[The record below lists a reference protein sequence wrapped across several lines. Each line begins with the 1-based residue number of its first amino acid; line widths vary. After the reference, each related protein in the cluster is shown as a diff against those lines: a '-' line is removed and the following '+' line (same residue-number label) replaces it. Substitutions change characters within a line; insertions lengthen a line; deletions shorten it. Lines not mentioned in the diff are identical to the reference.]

1 MKIEY
6 KNPDHIHTYMANLPA
21 IDSATADQAHDRQQ
35 QLTKPPGSL
44 GRLEDIAIWMAGWQG
59 QEKPQIKAPACLI
72 FAGNHGVAQN
82 GVSAFPPEV
91 TEQMVLNFQHGGA
104 AINQLCQAAGASLNV
119 FPLSL
124 DTPTADFSEQPAM
137 SVEDTLAA
145 MQMGADAIPDDA
157 DLILP
162 GEMGIGN
169 TSSAAAL
176 SHLVF
181 GGEADTWTGR
191 GTGLDDDRLAHKI
204 SIITKAVNRVKS
216 QTLDPVTMLS
226 ELGGRELAAIA
237 GCVLAARLRRIP
249 VLLDGFISTAAC
261 LPLWASNNAALD
273 HCQISHYSKEP
284 GHRHVIDALGKTAIL
299 DLDLRLG
306 EASGAAIALQI
317 VRSAL
322 AAHNGMATFAEA
334 GVSDG

>member
-6 KNPDHIHTYMANLPA
+6 SDINQVLAYMAELPA
-21 IDSATADQAHDRQQ
+21 MDTIKADQAYQRQQ

-44 GRLEDIAIWMAGWQG
+44 GRLEDIAIWLAGWQG
-59 QEKPQIKAPACLI
+59 QEKPRIHAPACLI
-72 FAGNHGVAQN
+72 FAGNHGVALN

-104 AINQLCQAAGASLNV
+104 AINQLCQSAGASLNV
-119 FPLSL
+119 FSLSL
-124 DTPTADFSEQPAM
+124 DQPTADFSEQPAM
-137 SVEDTLAA
+137 SIAETLSA
-145 MQMGADAIPDDA
+145 MQIGADAIPDDA

-181 GGEADTWTGR
+181 GGHAETWTGR
-191 GTGLDDDRLAHKI
+191 GTGVDDDRLAHKI
-204 SIITKAVNRVKS
+204 SVITKAVNRVKDN
-216 QTLDPVTMLS
+216 TLDPVTMLS

-261 LPLWASNNAALD
+261 LPLWASDNSALD

-284 GHRHVIDALGKTAIL
+284 GHRHVIHALGKPAIL

-317 VRSAL
+317 VKSAL
-322 AAHNGMATFAEA
+322 ATHNGMATFAEA

>member
-21 IDSATADQAHDRQQ
+21 IDSATADQAYDRQQ

-72 FAGNHGVAQN
+72 FAGNHGVVQN

-204 SIITKAVNRVKS
+204 SIITKAVNRVKN

>member
-1 MKIEY
+1 MKIAY

-21 IDSATADQAHDRQQ
+21 IDTAIAGQAHDRQQ

-44 GRLEDIAIWMAGWQG
+44 GRLEDLAIWMAGWQG
-59 QEKPQIKAPACLI
+59 QEKPEIKAPACLI

-104 AINQLCQAAGASLNV
+104 AINQLCQAAGSSLNV

-181 GGEADTWTGR
+181 GGKADTWTGR

-204 SIITKAVNRVKS
+204 SIITKAVNRVKN

>member
-1 MKIEY
+1 MRIAY

-21 IDSATADQAHDRQQ
+21 IDTATAGQAHDRQQ

-44 GRLEDIAIWMAGWQG
+44 GRLEDLAIWMAGWQG
-59 QEKPQIKAPACLI
+59 QEKPEIKAPACLI

-82 GVSAFPPEV
+82 SVSAFPPEV

>member
-1 MKIEY
+1 
-6 KNPDHIHTYMANLPA
+6 
-21 IDSATADQAHDRQQ
+21 
-35 QLTKPPGSL
+35 
-44 GRLEDIAIWMAGWQG
+44 
-59 QEKPQIKAPACLI
+59 
-72 FAGNHGVAQN
+72 
-82 GVSAFPPEV
+82 
-91 TEQMVLNFQHGGA
+91 MVLNFQHGGA
-104 AINQLCQAAGASLNV
+104 AINQLCQAAGSSLNV

-181 GGEADTWTGR
+181 GGKADTWTGR

-204 SIITKAVNRVKS
+204 SIITKAVNRVKN

>member
-1 MKIEY
+1 MKIAY

-21 IDSATADQAHDRQQ
+21 IDTATAGQAHDRQQ

-44 GRLEDIAIWMAGWQG
+44 GRLEDLAIWMAGWQG
-59 QEKPQIKAPACLI
+59 QEKPEIKAPACLI

-104 AINQLCQAAGASLNV
+104 AINQLCQAAGSSLNV

-137 SVEDTLAA
+137 SIEDTLAA

-176 SHLVF
+176 CHLVF
-181 GGEADTWTGR
+181 GGKADTWTGR

-204 SIITKAVNRVKS
+204 SIITKAVNRVKN
-216 QTLDPVTMLS
+216 QTLDPVAMLS

>member
-21 IDSATADQAHDRQQ
+21 IDTAIAGQAHDRQQ

-44 GRLEDIAIWMAGWQG
+44 GRLEDLAIWMAGWQG
-59 QEKPQIKAPACLI
+59 QEKPEIKAPACLI

-104 AINQLCQAAGASLNV
+104 AINQLCQAAGSSLNV

-181 GGEADTWTGR
+181 GGKADTWTGR

-204 SIITKAVNRVKS
+204 SIITKAVNRVKN
-216 QTLDPVTMLS
+216 QTLDPVAMLS

>member
-21 IDSATADQAHDRQQ
+21 IDTAIAGQAHDRQQ

-44 GRLEDIAIWMAGWQG
+44 GRLEDLAIWMAGWQG
-59 QEKPQIKAPACLI
+59 QEKPEIKAPACLI

-104 AINQLCQAAGASLNV
+104 AINQLCQAAGSSLNV

-176 SHLVF
+176 CHLVF
-181 GGEADTWTGR
+181 GGKADTWTGR

-204 SIITKAVNRVKS
+204 SIITKAVNRVKN
-216 QTLDPVTMLS
+216 QTLDPVAMLS

>member
-1 MKIEY
+1 
-6 KNPDHIHTYMANLPA
+6 
-21 IDSATADQAHDRQQ
+21 
-35 QLTKPPGSL
+35 
-44 GRLEDIAIWMAGWQG
+44 MAGWQG
-59 QEKPQIKAPACLI
+59 QEKPEIKAPACLI

-104 AINQLCQAAGASLNV
+104 AINQLCQAAGSSLNV

-137 SVEDTLAA
+137 SIEDTLAA

-176 SHLVF
+176 CHLVF
-181 GGEADTWTGR
+181 GGKADTWTGR

-204 SIITKAVNRVKS
+204 SIITKAVNRVKN
-216 QTLDPVTMLS
+216 QTLDPVAMLS

-306 EASGAAIALQI
+306 EASGAAIAVQI

>member
-21 IDSATADQAHDRQQ
+21 IDTATAGQAHDRQQ

-44 GRLEDIAIWMAGWQG
+44 GRLEDLAIWMAGWQG
-59 QEKPQIKAPACLI
+59 QEKPEIKAPACLI

-104 AINQLCQAAGASLNV
+104 AINQLCQAAGSSLNV

-145 MQMGADAIPDDA
+145 MQIGADAIPDDA

-181 GGEADTWTGR
+181 GGKADTWTGR

-204 SIITKAVNRVKS
+204 SIITKSVNRVKN
-216 QTLDPVTMLS
+216 QTLDPVAMLS

>member
-21 IDSATADQAHDRQQ
+21 IDTAKADQAHDRQQ

-44 GRLEDIAIWMAGWQG
+44 GRLEDLAIWMAGWQG
-59 QEKPQIKAPACLI
+59 QEKPQVKAPACLI

-124 DTPTADFSEQPAM
+124 DNPTADFSEQPAM

-145 MQMGADAIPDDA
+145 MQIGADAIPDDA

-181 GGEADTWTGR
+181 GGQADTWTGR

-237 GCVLAARLRRIP
+237 GCVLAARIRRIP

>member
-1 MKIEY
+1 MKIAY

-21 IDSATADQAHDRQQ
+21 IDTAIAGQAHDRQQ

-44 GRLEDIAIWMAGWQG
+44 GRLEDLAIWMAGWQG
-59 QEKPQIKAPACLI
+59 QEKPEIKAPACLI

-104 AINQLCQAAGASLNV
+104 AINQLCQAAGSSLNV

-145 MQMGADAIPDDA
+145 MQMGADAIPEDA

-204 SIITKAVNRVKS
+204 SIITKAVNRVKN

>member
-1 MKIEY
+1 
-6 KNPDHIHTYMANLPA
+6 
-21 IDSATADQAHDRQQ
+21 
-35 QLTKPPGSL
+35 
-44 GRLEDIAIWMAGWQG
+44 
-59 QEKPQIKAPACLI
+59 
-72 FAGNHGVAQN
+72 
-82 GVSAFPPEV
+82 
-91 TEQMVLNFQHGGA
+91 
-104 AINQLCQAAGASLNV
+104 V

-181 GGEADTWTGR
+181 GGKADTWTGR

-204 SIITKAVNRVKS
+204 SIITKAVNRVKN
-216 QTLDPVTMLS
+216 QTLDPVAMLS

>member
-21 IDSATADQAHDRQQ
+21 IDTAIAGQAHDRQQ

-44 GRLEDIAIWMAGWQG
+44 GRLEDLAIWMAGWQG
-59 QEKPQIKAPACLI
+59 QEKPEIKAPACLI

-104 AINQLCQAAGASLNV
+104 AINQLCQAAGSSLNV

-137 SVEDTLAA
+137 SIEDTLAA

-181 GGEADTWTGR
+181 GGKADTWTGR

-204 SIITKAVNRVKS
+204 SIITKAVNRVKN
-216 QTLDPVTMLS
+216 QTLDPVAMLS

>member
-1 MKIEY
+1 MSI
-6 KNPDHIHTYMANLPA
+6 TYAS
-21 IDSATADQAHDRQQ
+21 IDRVSTYIAQMPLTDINMVEAAELRQG

-44 GRLEDIAIWMAGWQG
+44 GRLEQIAIWLAGWQE
-59 QEKPQIKAPACLI
+59 QEKPEINAPACLI
-72 FAGNHGVAQN
+72 FAGNHGITN
-82 GVSAFPPEV
+82 KGVSAFPSEV

-104 AINQLCQAAGASLNV
+104 AINQLCKTAGASLNV
-119 FPLSL
+119 FSLSL
-124 DTPTADFSEQPAM
+124 DKPTADFSEQPAM
-137 SVEDTLAA
+137 SIDDTLAA
-145 MQMGADAIPDDA
+145 MQIGADAIPDNA

-181 GGEADTWTGR
+181 GDQPATWTGR
-191 GTGLDDDRLAHKI
+191 GTGLDDDRLAHKTA
-204 SIITKAVNRVKS
+204 IIKQAVARIGDRP
-216 QTLDPVTMLS
+216 LDAVTMLS

-261 LPLWASNNAALD
+261 LPLWAANEHALD

-284 GHRHVIDALGKTAIL
+284 GHRHVINALGKPAIL

-306 EASGAAIALQI
+306 EASGAAIALMI
-317 VRSAL
+317 VKAAL
-322 AAHNGMATFAEA
+322 CTHNGMATFAEA

>member
-1 MKIEY
+1 MKFEY

-21 IDSATADQAHDRQQ
+21 IDTATAGQAHDRQQ

-44 GRLEDIAIWMAGWQG
+44 GRLEDLAIWMAGWQG
-59 QEKPQIKAPACLI
+59 QEKPEIKAPACLI
-72 FAGNHGVAQN
+72 FVGNHGVAQN

-124 DTPTADFSEQPAM
+124 DIPTADFSEQPAM

-204 SIITKAVNRVKS
+204 SIITKAINRVKN

>member
-1 MKIEY
+1 MKIAY

-21 IDSATADQAHDRQQ
+21 IDTAIAGQAHDRQQ

-44 GRLEDIAIWMAGWQG
+44 GRLEDLAIWMAGWQG
-59 QEKPQIKAPACLI
+59 QEKPEIKAPACLI

-104 AINQLCQAAGASLNV
+104 AINQLCQAAGSSLNV

-137 SVEDTLAA
+137 SIEDTLAA

-176 SHLVF
+176 CHLVF
-181 GGEADTWTGR
+181 GGKADTWTGR

-204 SIITKAVNRVKS
+204 SIITKAVNRVKN
-216 QTLDPVTMLS
+216 QTLDPVAMLS

>member
-21 IDSATADQAHDRQQ
+21 IDTATAGQAHDRQQ

-44 GRLEDIAIWMAGWQG
+44 GRLEDLAIWMAGWQG
-59 QEKPQIKAPACLI
+59 QEKPEIKAPACLI

-104 AINQLCQAAGASLNV
+104 AINQLCQAAGSSLNV

-204 SIITKAVNRVKS
+204 SIITKAVNRVKN